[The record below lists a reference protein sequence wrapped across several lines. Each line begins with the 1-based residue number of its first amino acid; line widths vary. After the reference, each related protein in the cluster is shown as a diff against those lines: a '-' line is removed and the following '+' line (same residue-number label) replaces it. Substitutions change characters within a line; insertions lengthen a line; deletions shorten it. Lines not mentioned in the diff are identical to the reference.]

1 MGRDREGHLPR
12 HEAANNLN
20 ISHCRCREGRDWE
33 RMDGSVDEDALDS
46 SDSTSAPSVPLL
58 VRLGEDST
66 LGMRRSTLSSDEDES
81 SFRRGR
87 LLGSFMDEMNVTIKQ
102 IE

>member
-1 MGRDREGHLPR
+1 MGRDGEGHLPR

-20 ISHCRCREGRDWE
+20 ISHCRCRGRRDRE
-33 RMDGSVDEDALDS
+33 RMDGLVDEDTLDS
-46 SDSTSAPSVPLL
+46 LDSTSAPSVPLL
-58 VRLGEDST
+58 VRLGEDSAAGNET
-66 LGMRRSTLSSDEDES
+66 DDSSS
-81 SFRRGR
+81 RRGR